1 MGDRGLRDVAN
12 PSSLFLNARPEEVSG
27 SAVFAGLEGTR
38 PILIEIQALAAPAAY
53 GTPRRAVVGWD
64 AGRLAMVL
72 AVLETRCGLSFA
84 GRDVYL
90 NIAGGLRIAEPA
102 ADLAVAAALAS
113 ALMDIALPRAS
124 VIFGEIALSGDV
136 RPVSRADARLK
147 EALKLGFR
155 EAIGPSDLAEAAP
168 AGIAARPLRTLADL
182 ISLLEKQG
190 RA

>member
-1 MGDRGLRDVAN
+1 
-12 PSSLFLNARPEEVSG
+12 
-27 SAVFAGLEGTR
+27 VFAGLEGTR

-90 NIAGGLRIAEPA
+90 NIAGGLRVGEPA

-113 ALMDIALPRAS
+113 ALMDVALPRAS
-124 VIFGEIALSGDV
+124 VVFGEIALSGDV

-155 EAIGPSDLAEAAP
+155 EAIGPSDLTEAAP